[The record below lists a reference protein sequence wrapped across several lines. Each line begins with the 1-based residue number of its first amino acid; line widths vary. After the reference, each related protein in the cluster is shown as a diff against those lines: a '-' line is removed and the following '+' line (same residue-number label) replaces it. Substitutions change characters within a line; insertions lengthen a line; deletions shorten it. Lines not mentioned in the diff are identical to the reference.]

1 MEYLIRDINSIDD
14 TEYAKAAA
22 RFSDERINRLS
33 EEDKKRT
40 LTGRILL
47 CELILRL
54 YGKTDF
60 DVKAGKNGKPE
71 LDFCFFNISHSGKY
85 AVCAVSDVPVGIDI
99 EKMTD
104 FKRRERYMLFSKEE
118 SDYVNETEEAE
129 RFYTLWTMKEAYI
142 KAVGGTLGDAGRVT
156 LVRDGRLCAEFKG
169 YLFKTEYR
177 GGYALTVC
185 EKARCRY

>member
-1 MEYLIRDINSIDD
+1 MVLEKISIGDITADEYR
-14 TEYAKAAA
+14 KAAA
-22 RFSDERINRLS
+22 LLPHLKNRQ
-33 EEDKKRT
+33 EDDIKRT
-40 LTGRILL
+40 LAGRILL
-47 CELILRL
+47 RKMVKRL

-60 DVKAGKNGKPE
+60 DVKTGKNGKPE
-71 LDFCFFNISHSGKY
+71 LEFCFFNISHSGKY

-118 SDYVNETEEAE
+118 SDYVNEAESTE

-142 KAVGGTLGDAGRVT
+142 KAVGGTLGGAGEVT
-156 LVRDGRLCAEFKG
+156 LVRNGRLCAEFKG

-177 GGYALTVC
+177 DGYALTVC

>member
-1 MEYLIRDINSIDD
+1 MEYLIRDINSIDSG
-14 TEYAKAAA
+14 EYAKAAA
-22 RFSDERINRLS
+22 RFSDERINRLDGD
-33 EEDKKRT
+33 DKKRT
-40 LTGRILL
+40 LAGRILL

-71 LDFCFFNISHSGKY
+71 LDFCHFNISHSGKY

-99 EKMTD
+99 EEMTD

-118 SDYVNETEEAE
+118 SDYVNEAESTE

-142 KAVGGTLGDAGRVT
+142 KAVGGTLGGAGRVT

>member
-1 MEYLIRDINSIDD
+1 MEYLIRDINSIDGA
-14 TEYAKAAA
+14 EYAKAAA

-40 LTGRILL
+40 LAGRILL

>member
-1 MEYLIRDINSIDD
+1 MEYLIRDINSIDG

-71 LDFCFFNISHSGKY
+71 LDFCHFNISHSGKY

-118 SDYVNETEEAE
+118 SDYVNEAESTE

-185 EKARCRY
+185 KKARCRY